1 MDYDMIWDEDYIEEI
16 EAINDILNIKQEVK
30 NMKKVI
36 YNIKNEKG
44 NTVANQF
51 LIIEGTD
58 YTFISYK
65 TPIAILKAASAII
78 FINESAFNYSRT
90 TTRHFLNY
98 FENVLT
104 ATKPTRKEVESWMQ
118 NGFIPASANCYNT
131 DINIRI
137 VNEED
142 F

>member
-1 MDYDMIWDEDYIEEI
+1 
-16 EAINDILNIKQEVK
+16 
-30 NMKKVI
+30 MKKVI
-36 YNIKNEKG
+36 YNIKNERG

-51 LIIEGTD
+51 LVIEGTD
-58 YTFISYK
+58 YTFTSYR
-65 TPIAILKAASAII
+65 TTIAILKAASAIM
-78 FINESAFNYSRT
+78 FINKSAFDYSRT

-104 ATKPTRKEVESWMQ
+104 ATKPTMATVEKWMKQ
-118 NGFIPASANCYNT
+118 GYIPMNENCYHT

-137 VNEED
+137 INEEE

>member
-1 MDYDMIWDEDYIEEI
+1 
-16 EAINDILNIKQEVK
+16 
-30 NMKKVI
+30 MKKVI
-36 YNIKNEKG
+36 YNIKNERG

-51 LIIEGTD
+51 LVIEGTD

-65 TPIAILKAASAII
+65 TPIATLKASSGVM
-78 FINESAFNYSRT
+78 FLNKSVFDYSRT

-98 FENVLT
+98 LENTLT
-104 ATKPTRKEVESWMQ
+104 AEKPTRKQVEEWID
-118 NGFIPASANCYNT
+118 NGYIPSSENCYNT
-131 DINIRI
+131 DITIKL

>member
-1 MDYDMIWDEDYIEEI
+1 
-16 EAINDILNIKQEVK
+16 
-30 NMKKVI
+30 MKKVI
-36 YNIKNEKG
+36 YNIKNERG

-51 LIIEGTD
+51 LTIEGTD
-58 YTFISYK
+58 YTFTSYQ
-65 TPIAILKAASAII
+65 TTIAILKAASAII
-78 FINESAFNYSRT
+78 FINESAFDYSRT

-104 ATKPTRKEVESWMQ
+104 AEKPTRKEVEGWMKQ
-118 NGFIPASANCYNT
+118 GFIPADVNCYNT
-131 DINIRI
+131 NIDIRI